1 MTDTEREPEPGVR
14 ASASE
19 PAGGD
24 RNRVRASASEPAGGD
39 RASGWARLP
48 MIPGPWETAV
58 IVWRRLRKMS
68 TALVLLFCLALA
80 SIVATFIP
88 QEPVIPQ
95 TVTAWRLGEEGPGRT
110 VAQVFDAAELFD
122 VFGSWWFST
131 LMVLLLVS
139 LTGCL
144 VPRYRAFARTVRRP
158 PVAGRNLERLNN
170 HMRIETAVEPEA
182 ALAEVDRAL
191 ARRRFRRRRLDAA
204 TTQSG
209 HAQLAAERGHWRE
222 GGNLLFHSAFYVLLV
237 GVGVGQA
244 FGFTGQINVVEGS
257 AFTDTRIVY
266 GAVVAGRYFGLDDHR
281 GFEVRLDDF
290 AASYH
295 ANGTADEFVSHVS
308 VIDAG
313 RQVRTNAPVRV
324 NHPLTYDGMKLYQVR
339 FGMAP
344 HIIVRAGDTVIFD
357 DRVMLGDSDGDS
369 VWTGAA
375 KVTTGPGDQMA
386 LDLALVPDVGVD
398 RQGRVFPRSQE
409 PNNPVLFADVWFGE
423 LGLER
428 PVDASEFIRDGRPV
442 ASTTLTP
449 AQTSDPLVGNLV
461 VEFAE
466 LPMWSGFQV
475 SHAPGRGVLL
485 VAAGLLLGGL
495 TTSLYGYRRRLWA
508 EAWTGGD
515 GTTTLVVA
523 GVALQRKVVFAEA
536 FAALTEELRMALPA
550 ATTRAGREV
559 TIDAHH
565 G

>member
-1 MTDTEREPEPGVR
+1 MAETQR
-14 ASASE
+14 

-24 RNRVRASASEPAGGD
+24 ESI
-39 RASGWARLP
+39 WTRLP
-48 MIPGPWETAV
+48 MIPGPWETVV
-58 IVWRRLRKMS
+58 IAWRRLRRMS

-95 TVTAWRLGEEGPGRT
+95 AVTAWRLGEEGPGRT
-110 VAQVFDAAELFD
+110 VAQVFDAAQLFD
-122 VFGSWWFST
+122 VFGSWWFAA
-131 LMVLLLVS
+131 LMVLLIVS

-144 VPRYRAFARTVRRP
+144 IPRYRAFARTVRRP
-158 PVAGRNLERLNN
+158 PVAGRNLERLTNSV
-170 HMRIETAVEPEA
+170 RIETTLAPEA

-191 ARRRFRRRRLDAA
+191 ARRRFRRRRLDPAS
-204 TTQSG
+204 TQSG
-209 HAQLAAERGHWRE
+209 HVQVAAERGHWRE
-222 GGNLLFHSAFYVLLV
+222 GGNLLFHSAFFVLLI
-237 GVGVGQA
+237 GVAVGQA

-266 GAVVAGRYFGLDDHR
+266 GAVTAGRYFGLDDHR

-290 AASYH
+290 SASYH
-295 ANGTADEFVSHVS
+295 ANGTADEFLSRVSIS
-308 VIDAG
+308 DGG
-313 RQVRTNAPVRV
+313 RQVLTNAPVRV
-324 NHPLTYDGMKLYQVR
+324 NHPLAYDGMKLYQVR

-344 HIIVRAGDTVIFD
+344 HIIVRAGDTVLFD
-357 DRVMLGDSDGDS
+357 DRVMLGDPDGDN

-375 KVTTGPGDQMA
+375 KVVTRPAEQMA

-398 RQGRVFPRSQE
+398 RQGRVFPRSAE
-409 PNNPVLFADVWFGE
+409 PNNPVLFADLWFGE

-428 PVDASEFIRDGRPV
+428 PVDASQFLRDGQPV
-442 ASTTLTP
+442 ASATLTP
-449 AQTSDPLVGNLV
+449 AQTSDPLVGNLT

-485 VAAGLLLGGL
+485 AAAGLLLIGL
-495 TTSLYGYRRRLWA
+495 TTSLYGYRRRIWA
-508 EAWTGGD
+508 EAEAGGD
-515 GTTTLVVA
+515 GTTTVVVA

-536 FAALTEELRMALPA
+536 FAALTEQLRTALPA
-550 ATTRAGREV
+550 STTRPDREV
-559 TIDAHH
+559 TMDAHH